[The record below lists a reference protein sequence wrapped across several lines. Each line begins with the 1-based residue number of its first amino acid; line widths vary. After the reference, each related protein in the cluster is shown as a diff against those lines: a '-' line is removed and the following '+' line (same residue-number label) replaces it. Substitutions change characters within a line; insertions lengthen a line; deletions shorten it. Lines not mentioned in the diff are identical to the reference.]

1 MSQRRTPRPTGGE
14 PLEQRYRIGLDI
26 GGTFTDFVLFDTRT
40 SRLRIHKCLTTPKDP
55 SLGALA
61 GLEELCQ
68 IAGIRLAD
76 VGLLVHGT
84 TLVTNAII
92 ERDGARVG
100 LLTTRGFRDS
110 LEMGIEQRYDIYDL
124 FLRYPEPLVPRDL
137 RREVAERTSRD
148 GQALVPLDLAEVRR
162 EVSDL
167 AAHGVEAIAV
177 C

>member
-76 VGLLVHGT
+76 VGLL
-84 TLVTNAII
+84 A
-92 ERDGARVG
+92 
-100 LLTTRGFRDS
+100 TRGFRDS

-148 GQALVPLDLAEVRR
+148 G
-162 EVSDL
+162 
-167 AAHGVEAIAV
+167 
-177 C
+177 